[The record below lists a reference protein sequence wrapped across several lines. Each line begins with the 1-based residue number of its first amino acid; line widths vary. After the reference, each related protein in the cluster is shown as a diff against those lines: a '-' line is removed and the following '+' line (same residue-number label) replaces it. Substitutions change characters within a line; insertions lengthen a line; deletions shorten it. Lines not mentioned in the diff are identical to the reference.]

1 MGLELV
7 PTLSGGQV
15 RQFLKMSLQELVLP
29 PPLCGAPIPDSHS
42 PLVGSGPPEG
52 LKSRASEGQGSLKS
66 HLSAL
71 FVFCIE
77 LDVTSSGNT
86 GVHVTLVFLAPLF
99 YLDPSGRRFKTTITL

>member
-15 RQFLKMSLQELVLP
+15 RQFLEMSLQELVLP
-29 PPLCGAPIPDSHS
+29 PPLYGASH
-42 PLVGSGPPEG
+42 PRLTFPFGSGPPEG

-71 FVFCIE
+71 FVLCIE

-86 GVHVTLVFLAPLF
+86 GVHVTLVLLNSFSSSSLL
-99 YLDPSGRRFKTTITL
+99 SGP